1 MKKLNQKGF
10 HIIELLIIL
19 VVIGI
24 IGTVG
29 FKVAKKNKGQQV
41 GNGQKNVSQ
50 SHDAGG
56 DLQYIKKD
64 CKGTGPIQLT
74 HKPMDMKDVS
84 TVLPIGTLAGAHVTP
99 IDHLYFYPNDMTN
112 RDAAPVYA
120 MADGYIVTYEVRTQK
135 VDNGAAQKAEYQL
148 VFQHNCSI
156 FSYFDLLT
164 SLEPGL
170 AKQINDKGGKDL
182 HIAVKSGQLIGRVGA
197 QSLDTAVYNFDMT
210 LKGFVNPDSYKTELY
225 KLHTDDFF
233 KYFKD
238 PMKSDML
245 AKNPRTFEPR
255 GGKIDYDIDG
265 KLIGN
270 WFQTGTNG
278 YAGAGQRVAD
288 SNGQGYWSSH
298 LAIVPD
304 AIHQGVTDI
313 SFGDYQGRATQFNAK
328 AGTPDPATI
337 GKDSGLTK
345 YEFVAFAQSSSP
357 TGGTSM
363 NSTSVLGTV
372 LFQLTDTRKLKM
384 EAFPGKTAAQV
395 TDFTNAAKTY
405 ER

>member
-1 MKKLNQKGF
+1 MKKLDQKGF
-10 HIIELLIIL
+10 HVIEFVVIALVL
-19 VVIGI
+19 VVIG
-24 IGTVG
+24 GVG
-29 FKVAKKNKGQQV
+29 WRVTSKHKSQQSS
-41 GNGQKNVSQ
+41 NNPSTSQ
-50 SHDAGG
+50 SSGTG
-56 DLQYIKKD
+56 DLQFIKKD
-64 CKGTGPIQLT
+64 CKGSGFVQLT
-74 HKPMDMKDVS
+74 HEPMNMGDVS

-99 IDHLYFYPNDMTN
+99 IDHLYFYPKDMVN

-120 MADGYIVTYEVRTQK
+120 MADGYIVSYEVRTQK
-135 VDNGAAQKAEYQL
+135 VDNGAAQKPEYQL

-182 HIAVKSGQLIGRVGA
+182 HISVKSGQLIGRVGA

-210 LKGFVNPDSYKTELY
+210 LKGFVNPDSYKSELY

-238 PMKSDML
+238 PAKSEML

-270 WFQTGTNG
+270 WFQTGSNG

-288 SNGQGYWSSH
+288 SNGQGYWSTH

-304 AIHQGVTDI
+304 AIRQGVIDI
-313 SFGDYQGRATQFNAK
+313 SFGDYQGKAIQFEAK
-328 AGTPDPATI
+328 VGSPDPATVS
-337 GKDSGLTK
+337 KASGLVK
-345 YEFVAFAQSSSP
+345 YEFVASTPSSSP
-357 TGGTSM
+357 TGSAPM
-363 NSTSVLGTV
+363 SNSQVLGTV
-372 LFQLTDTRKLKM
+372 LFQLTDTRKLTM
-384 EAFPGKTAAQV
+384 EAFPGKTASQV
-395 TDFTNAAKTY
+395 GAFTTSAKTY
-405 ER
+405 VR